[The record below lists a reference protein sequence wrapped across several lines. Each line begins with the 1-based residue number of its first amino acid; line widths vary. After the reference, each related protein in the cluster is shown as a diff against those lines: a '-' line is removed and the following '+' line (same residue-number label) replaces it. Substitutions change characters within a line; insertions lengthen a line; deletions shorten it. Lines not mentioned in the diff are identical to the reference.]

1 MTAKKTQTWGGRR
14 EGAGRKR
21 MVQDPVRLSLD
32 VERADISALKEISNR
47 KGVSLAE
54 LVRETLKR
62 RIGRQR

>member
-1 MTAKKTQTWGGRR
+1 MTARGGRR

-21 MVQDPVRLSLD
+21 IVLDPVRLSLD
-32 VERADISALKEISNR
+32 VERADIAALKKIAEK